1 MKLAFIFNTAK
12 KNYREDSYRLAKL
25 LRIGELP

>member
-1 MKLAFIFNTAK
+1 VKLALIFNTAK
-12 KNYREDSYRLAKL
+12 KNDMEDSYRLAKL